1 MNLNSIRKICVLTL
15 LAASVTILTFAGC
28 GRSTSASLDSLYEA
42 NTTAAILQNHSSLYE
57 EFTYHE
63 NLDDEITFRTSYC
76 YAEQDDGKAV
86 YQAEGYDA
94 ADASSEDNFSY
105 CIVDNIE
112 YFVNYQD
119 KMIVYPLTANYIED
133 FKSNSFTVSI
143 NDAEKLSS
151 ARKEG
156 SDIILTTTADASDIY
171 DSDTLKSLGS
181 LSDDTIDEVKTI
193 YTASAD
199 TMLLSNVKM
208 YYVGKSGNEYLFS
221 EENVTYDTTEPDVSF
236 ADGYINPGA
245 TRSITVVERTDAG
258 DTSNIYTIPAT
269 VTPDYKCFESYYGYT
284 LYNDADGL
292 DPYTGESA
300 DASGL
305 YQNITLYAI
314 ERSDNNNSDT
324 YASVDTSN

>member
-42 NTTAAILQNHSSLYE
+42 NTTAAILQNHSSVYE

-133 FKSNSFTVSI
+133 FKSNSFTVSH
-143 NDAEKLSS
+143 
-151 ARKEG
+151 
-156 SDIILTTTADASDIY
+156 
-171 DSDTLKSLGS
+171 
-181 LSDDTIDEVKTI
+181 
-193 YTASAD
+193 
-199 TMLLSNVKM
+199 
-208 YYVGKSGNEYLFS
+208 
-221 EENVTYDTTEPDVSF
+221 
-236 ADGYINPGA
+236 
-245 TRSITVVERTDAG
+245 
-258 DTSNIYTIPAT
+258 
-269 VTPDYKCFESYYGYT
+269 
-284 LYNDADGL
+284 LY
-292 DPYTGESA
+292 
-300 DASGL
+300 
-305 YQNITLYAI
+305 
-314 ERSDNNNSDT
+314 
-324 YASVDTSN
+324 

>member
-15 LAASVTILTFAGC
+15 LAASVTILTLAGC
-28 GRSTSASLDSLYEA
+28 GRSTSASLDALYEA
-42 NTTAAILQNHSSLYE
+42 NTTAAILQDHSSIYE

-63 NLDDEITFRTSYC
+63 NLDDEVTFRTSYC
-76 YAEQDDGKAV
+76 YSEQEDGKAV
-86 YQAEGYDA
+86 YQAEGNDA

-112 YFVNYQD
+112 YLVNYQD
-119 KMIVYPLTANYIED
+119 KMIIYPLTYKYVED

-151 ARKEG
+151 AHKEG
-156 SDIILTTTADASDIY
+156 SDIILTTSADASDMY
-171 DSDTLKSLGS
+171 SADTLKSLGS
-181 LSDDTIDEVKTI
+181 LSNDTINEVKTV
-193 YTASAD
+193 YTADAD

-208 YYVGKSGNEYLFS
+208 YYVGESGKEYLFS
-221 EENVTYDTTEPDVSF
+221 EETVTYDTTEPDVSF
-236 ADGYINPGA
+236 ADGYINPGS
-245 TRSITVVERTDAG
+245 TRSVTVVEKTDGG
-258 DTSNIYTIPAT
+258 DTSNVYTIPAT
-269 VTPDYKCFESYYGYT
+269 VTPDYKCFETYYGYT

-292 DPYTGESA
+292 DPYNGESP

-314 ERSDNNNSDT
+314 AQPNS
-324 YASVDTSN
+324 SSNSGSNTSK

>member
-1 MNLNSIRKICVLTL
+1 MNLNSIRKICVFTL
-15 LAASVTILTFAGC
+15 LAASVTILTLAGC

-42 NTTAAILQNHSSLYE
+42 NTTAAILQDHSSVYE

-63 NLDDEITFRTSYC
+63 NLDDEVTFRTSYC
-76 YAEQDDGKAV
+76 YSEQEDGKAI
-86 YQAEGYDA
+86 YLAEGHDA
-94 ADASSEDNFSY
+94 ADASSEDNFNY

-119 KMIVYPLTANYIED
+119 KMIIYPLTANYIEE

-156 SDIILTTTADASDIY
+156 SDIILTTSADASDMY
-171 DSDTLKSLGS
+171 STDTLKSLGS
-181 LSDDTIDEVKTI
+181 LSNDTINEVKTV
-193 YTASAD
+193 YTADAN

-208 YYVGKSGNEYLFS
+208 YYVGETGKEYLFS

-236 ADGYINPGA
+236 ADGYIHPGS
-245 TRSITVVERTDAG
+245 TRSVTVVERTDGG
-258 DTSNIYTIPAT
+258 DTSNVYTIPAT

-292 DPYTGESA
+292 DPYTGESP

-314 ERSDNNNSDT
+314 ASSSDSSASGSNASDQ
-324 YASVDTSN
+324 

>member
-28 GRSTSASLDSLYEA
+28 GRSTSANLDALYEA
-42 NTTAAILQNHSSLYE
+42 NTTAAILKDHSSVYE

-63 NLDDEITFRTSYC
+63 NLDDEVTFRTSYC
-76 YAEQDDGKAV
+76 YAEQEDGKAV
-86 YQAEGYDA
+86 YQAEGNDA

-112 YFVNYQD
+112 YLVNYQD
-119 KMIVYPLTANYIED
+119 KMIIYPLTASYIED

-151 ARKEG
+151 AHKEG
-156 SDIILTTTADASDIY
+156 SEIILTTSANASDMY
-171 DSDTLKSLGS
+171 SSDTLKSLNS
-181 LSDDTIDEVKTI
+181 LSNDTISKVKTI
-193 YTASAD
+193 YTAYAD

-208 YYVGKSGNEYLFS
+208 YYVGETGKEYLFS
-221 EENVTYDTTEPDVSF
+221 EKNVTYDTTVPDVSF
-236 ADGYINPGA
+236 ADGYINPGS
-245 TRSITVVERTDAG
+245 TRYVTVIEKNDSG

-292 DPYTGESA
+292 DPYTGESP

-314 ERSDNNNSDT
+314 EKSDSSS
-324 YASVDTSN
+324 ASNASK

>member
-1 MNLNSIRKICVLTL
+1 MNLNSIRKICVITL
-15 LAASVTILTFAGC
+15 LAASVTILTLAGC

-42 NTTAAILQNHSSLYE
+42 NTTAAILQDHSSVYE

-63 NLDDEITFRTSYC
+63 NLDDEVTFRTSYC
-76 YAEQDDGKAV
+76 YSEQEDGTAV
-86 YQAEGYDA
+86 YQAEGHDA
-94 ADASSEDNFSY
+94 DDASSEDNFSY

-119 KMIVYPLTANYIED
+119 KMIIYPLTAKYVED

-151 ARKEG
+151 AHKEG
-156 SDIILTTTADASDIY
+156 SDIILTTSADASDVY
-171 DSDTLKSLGS
+171 DTDTLKSLSS
-181 LSDDTIDEVKTI
+181 LSDDAVSEIKTV
-193 YTASAD
+193 YTADAD

-208 YYVGKSGNEYLFS
+208 YYVGESGKEYLFS

-236 ADGYINPGA
+236 ADGYINPGT
-245 TRSITVVERTDAG
+245 TRSVTVVERTDAG
-258 DTSNIYTIPAT
+258 DSSNVYTIPAT
-269 VTPDYKCFESYYGYT
+269 VTPDYRCFESYYGYT

-292 DPYTGESA
+292 DPYNGESP

-314 ERSDNNNSDT
+314 ARDSGSDNNSD
-324 YASVDTSN
+324 AGQSAE

>member
-15 LAASVTILTFAGC
+15 LAASVTILTLAGC
-28 GRSTSASLDSLYEA
+28 GRSTSSSLDALYEA
-42 NTTAAILQNHSSLYE
+42 NTTAAILQDHSSIYE

-63 NLDDEITFRTSYC
+63 NLDDEVTFRTSYC
-76 YAEQDDGKAV
+76 YSEQEDGKAV
-86 YQAEGYDA
+86 YQAEGNDA

-112 YFVNYQD
+112 YLVNYQD
-119 KMIVYPLTANYIED
+119 KMIIYPLTSKYVED

-151 ARKEG
+151 AHKEG
-156 SDIILTTTADASDIY
+156 SDIILTTSADASDMY
-171 DSDTLKSLGS
+171 SADTLKSLGS
-181 LSDDTIDEVKTI
+181 LSNDTINEVKTV
-193 YTASAD
+193 YTTDAD

-208 YYVGKSGNEYLFS
+208 YYIGESGKEYLFS
-221 EENVTYDTTEPDVSF
+221 EETVTYDTTEPDVSF
-236 ADGYINPGA
+236 ADGYINPGS
-245 TRSITVVERTDAG
+245 TRSVTVVEKTDGG
-258 DTSNIYTIPAT
+258 DTSNVYTIPAT
-269 VTPDYKCFESYYGYT
+269 VTPDYKCFETYYGYT

-292 DPYTGESA
+292 DPYNGESP

-314 ERSDNNNSDT
+314 AQPDSSSNSG
-324 YASVDTSN
+324 SNTSK